1 MNTYNDKS
9 STHPAFQRTR
19 LGRAIS
25 LLLAGVFAFCV
36 TEAEAEENGVELSAD
51 GFAPPSSAAAI
62 AAPSYLLIAM
72 RARDQVPLVFT
83 RQLLGAPA
91 PLVITSANGIGIANA
106 GAHDDT
112 TVNLSATRTIG
123 VLAQAA
129 SSVGFERGTVNS
141 TALTAA
147 NAHEQT
153 ALLARDGGQLSG
165 TGVTVNLV
173 PKAANGAIITANNM
187 TGISAQAGGQVS
199 LRDSAI
205 TLGGGVNGLNNQ
217 GLVAVGTGS
226 RIDFLGGSVSTQSK
240 GSIAA
245 LAQEG
250 GKITLGQGSTLTTT
264 GANSPTT
271 GSHALKADGVGSQIS
286 ASQISVS
293 TKGTQANAARAE
305 NGAGIDLDAAT
316 LDTGSAVYGHGLLA
330 TGNNSQISLNNGSV
344 TTAGKGAVGAWARD
358 GARIQLGQGTQIST
372 SGASIS
378 NASAPLDE
386 KTLSISHGLLA
397 SGNGSRIDAADVTV
411 RSSAVSAS
419 GARAEAGAIIQLER
433 SELTSTGAATST
445 SSTAVLHAV
454 GGSSILADAV
464 HASAIGNYIGGIRAD
479 GSGSKVTFNQGSVTL
494 KGAGSVADFTSAA
507 RAMNSGAV
515 SIEGSALSSQ
525 GTFSHGVS
533 VEGNGSRGTL
543 TGSSI
548 DVGGARAHGVYVN
561 GGASADVISS
571 TIRLDPAA
579 SAVGPWGLGALV
591 EGQGSRLR
599 LNDSEVRTS
608 QKTSYGV
615 RALAGAELELNNG
628 LIDTQGNYSAGLSA
642 GSATVIAR
650 NLSVRTS
657 GDDNAMGV
665 VADTG
670 STITL
675 YGGSV
680 TTSGNGSPVQSNLTF
695 PHALASRNQ
704 GAQLNAYGTSVQTLG
719 SQAYGAAVDD
729 GGSMLLEG
737 LTVKTAGQYS
747 TGLYAGI
754 GTLKPGQ
761 VSLTAR
767 NVSVE
772 TLGQQASGALVSRQ
786 YQTPTATL
794 DLIDS
799 TLTTRGQL
807 SHGLQAESGAQL
819 SASNSAVST
828 HGDSALGVLANNQ
841 ASVQLDQVGV
851 NTRGDLAHA
860 LVAKNG
866 GVLDVTHSTINAD
879 GGQAAALYSQGTD
892 VLKGQANVDN
902 SVLHNREGAT
912 VAVAGVADIKLSDSI
927 VGGSGRWLNV
937 DRAVASDGSQVPDMG
952 TGLWQGVGRSLAS
965 AGNANIDVAGSVL
978 NGSARTAG
986 DSHSTV
992 NLRDTSLWNLTG
1004 ESNLGTLRNESSL
1017 IDFSAP
1023 LGGQFKS
1030 LTVNDYHGAN
1040 GTFALNTY
1048 LYTDGSPSDK
1058 LVVDGGK
1065 ADGSSNL
1072 LIKNAGGPGAVT
1084 QGNGILVVDAV
1095 NGATTT
1101 PDAFRLLS
1109 RVKAGP
1115 YEYSLHRASQD
1126 GSNTQAWYLRSTR
1139 DAEPVE
1145 PVLPVVPVVP
1155 VEPVVPVNP
1164 VEPVIPV
1171 VPVGPQVPVTPITPS
1186 NPLVPVV
1193 QPQQPLAPVRP
1204 QVPNYRAETSLYRA
1218 LPAMLLHYSH
1228 AMVDTLHERV
1238 GEERRMTT
1246 DPPPVE
1252 EVDSYGPSLGW
1263 GRLIHRQGNDELG
1276 DNVRSDYRI
1285 QAFQVGADL
1294 YRNEDI
1300 DGSTDQAG
1308 LSLNIGRIAGSIEH
1322 SDGANAGEDLLHAYG
1337 VGGYWTHFGPE
1348 GWYLD
1353 GVLQFNRFDIKAT
1366 PNDMDALKTR
1376 AHGVTASLESG
1387 YPFHAENDKNLH
1399 VEPQAQVIVSK
1410 VRIDDSHDDFA
1421 QVRFEDMDSL
1431 TGRLGVRI
1439 DKDWFREDD
1448 KGKVH
1453 RTNGWIRPSVWHEFK
1468 GSTKTEFS
1476 SADGYVPFGT
1486 DMSGTWGELNLG
1498 VDYQVDE
1505 RTTVTGSLGY
1515 QKAFGEDSRSYEGI
1529 LGIKVKF

>member
-1 MNTYNDKS
+1 MTTFNDKS
-9 STHPAFQRTR
+9 FTPPAFQRTR
-19 LGRAIS
+19 LGRTIS
-25 LLLAGVFAFCV
+25 LLLAGVFTFCV
-36 TEAEAEENGVELSAD
+36 TEAEAEENAVEPFAD

-72 RARDQVPLVFT
+72 RASEQAPLVFSS
-83 RQLLGAPA
+83 QLLGAPA

-106 GAHDDT
+106 GAHDDA

-173 PKAANGAIITANNM
+173 PKTAKGAIITANNL
-187 TGISAQAGGQVS
+187 TGVSAQAGGQVS

-205 TLGGGVNGLNNQ
+205 TLGGGFNGLNNQ
-217 GLVAVGTGS
+217 GLVAAGAGS

-240 GSIAA
+240 GSIAV
-245 LAQEG
+245 LAQDG
-250 GKITLGQGSTLTTT
+250 GKITLGQGSTLTTS

-271 GSHALKADGVGSQIS
+271 GSHGLKADGVDSQIS
-286 ASQISVS
+286 ASQISVTTS
-293 TKGTQANAARAE
+293 GAQANAARAE
-305 NGAGIDLDAAT
+305 NGARIDLDAAT

-344 TTAGKGAVGAWARD
+344 TTAGKGAVGAWAQD
-358 GARIQLGQGTQIST
+358 SARIQLGQGTQIST
-372 SGASIS
+372 SGASIN
-378 NASAPLDE
+378 NASAPQDE

-397 SGNGSRIDAADVTV
+397 SGSGSRIDAADVTV

-419 GARAEAGAIIQLER
+419 GARAEAGANIELER
-433 SELTSTGAATST
+433 SELTSIGAATST

-454 GGSSILADAV
+454 GGASILADAV
-464 HASAIGNYIGGIRAD
+464 HASATGNYIGGIRAE
-479 GSGSKVTFNQGSVTL
+479 GSGSKVTLNQGSVAL

-507 RAMNSGAV
+507 RAMNGGAV
-515 SIEGSALSSQ
+515 SIEGSELSSQ

-533 VEGNGSRGTL
+533 VEGNGSRSTV

-548 DVGGARAHGVYVN
+548 AVGGARAHGVYVN
-561 GGASADVISS
+561 DGASAEVSNSD
-571 TIRLDPAA
+571 IRLDPAA
-579 SAVGPWGLGALV
+579 TAVGPWGLGALV
-591 EGQGSRLR
+591 EGQGSRLL
-599 LNDSEVRTS
+599 LNDSEVRTT

-615 RALAGAELELNNG
+615 RALAGADLELNNG

-642 GSATVIAR
+642 GSSTVIAR

-695 PHALASRNQ
+695 PHALASRNE

-772 TLGQQASGALVSRQ
+772 TLGQQAAGALVSRQ
-786 YQTPTATL
+786 YQVPTATL
-794 DLIDS
+794 ELIDS

-828 HGDSALGVLANNQ
+828 HGDNALGVLVNNQ

-851 NTRGDLAHA
+851 NTHGDLAHA

-892 VLKGQANVDN
+892 ALKGQANVDN
-902 SVLHNREGAT
+902 SVLHNREGST

-927 VGGSGRWLNV
+927 VGGSGQWLNV
-937 DRAVASDGSQVPDMG
+937 DSAVASDGSQVPDMG

-992 NLRDTSLWNLTG
+992 SLRDTSLWNLTG

-1048 LYTDGSPSDK
+1048 LYSDGSPSDK

-1065 ADGSSNL
+1065 ADGNSNL

-1084 QGNGILVVDAV
+1084 QGNGILVVEAV

-1115 YEYSLHRASQD
+1115 YEYSLHRTSQD

-1139 DAEPVE
+1139 DADPVD
-1145 PVLPVVPVVP
+1145 P
-1155 VEPVVPVNP
+1155 VEPVVQVDPAHP
-1164 VEPVIPV
+1164 AA
-1171 VPVGPQVPVTPITPS
+1171 PQFPVTPITPP
-1186 NPLVPVV
+1186 NPLVPAV
-1193 QPQQPLAPVRP
+1193 QPQQPLAPGRP

-1246 DPPPVE
+1246 DALPVE
-1252 EVDSYGPSLGW
+1252 AVDSYGPSLGW
-1263 GRLIHRQGNDELG
+1263 GRLIHRKGNDELG

-1322 SDGANAGEDLLHAYG
+1322 SDGAYAGEDLLHAYG

-1376 AHGVTASLESG
+1376 GRGVTASLEGG
-1387 YPFHAENDKNLH
+1387 YPFHAEKDKNLH
-1399 VEPQAQVIVSK
+1399 LEPQAQVVVSK
-1410 VRIDDSHDDFA
+1410 VRIDNSHDDAA
-1421 QVRFEDMDSL
+1421 QVRFEDVDSL

-1468 GSTKTEFS
+1468 GSAKTEFS
-1476 SADGYVPFGT
+1476 SNDGYVPFGT

-1529 LGIKVKF
+1529 LGIKVNF